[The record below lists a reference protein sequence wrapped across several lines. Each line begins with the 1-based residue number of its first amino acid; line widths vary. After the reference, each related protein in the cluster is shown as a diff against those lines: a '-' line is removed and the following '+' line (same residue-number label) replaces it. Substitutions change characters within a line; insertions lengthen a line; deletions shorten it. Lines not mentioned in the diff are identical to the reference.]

1 MPSAKRWILVSGLSL
16 ASLSLYWLSKTTSND
31 SQVQS
36 ELASVSKFDEI
47 RYELKVKL
55 SQDQMGR
62 GASTA
67 LLLVGEF
74 RQVLLANGQYSS
86 RWTRMDTF
94 EVLGQDP
101 KAGAQAILDQSVVS
115 VFDEGKARFD
125 HLSGQ
130 DMPEFLQRLQ
140 ANLLNKILLPVP
152 PGSLPHLEAV
162 HEESDEIGLAQVSYQ
177 SHQDDKVYRIKR
189 TWLSYSGPGISVES
203 DANHFSYEYNEEAR
217 LVKMDGRLGLDL
229 KGMRYRSEIT
239 LRMLGSD
246 ASPTP
251 VASAPK
257 SSLKTINISNDDH
270 TDIEPAL
277 SYEESLKHLDALEQN
292 SPGTEAY
299 QIFSSLKQ
307 DLVTHPQHG
316 DELAARILGNP
327 SRDASS
333 KRRLTVMFGA
343 LAQSES
349 SHHTD
354 LLADLSRQCPDSFC
368 KVQAVVAL
376 SDHKNPSEQ
385 AAERV
390 LEMAKQQGDAELQS
404 TALLAAGSLGYKLGT
419 KLPQLPTLFAEQLND
434 PNMKPLK
441 STILAAMGNHGDADY
456 LPTLQTFLEAKD
468 INQRA
473 AAVYSLRYI
482 PGADQNLLDM
492 LRPNQDKV
500 VISEAY
506 KALEFRNLTQKDYQS
521 LVQSSLNLKDQDLQ
535 LAAARTLLRLFQAAP
550 SQHKEALEV
559 FKAKADFDAVRSY
572 LTQETQVELSP

>member
-1 MPSAKRWILVSGLSL
+1 MPSAKRWILLSVLSL
-16 ASLSLYWLSKTTSND
+16 ASLSLYWLSKTTMND
-31 SQVQS
+31 FQVQS
-36 ELASVSKFDEI
+36 ELASASKFDEI

-67 LLLVGEF
+67 LLLAGEF
-74 RQVLLANGQYSS
+74 RQVLLANGQFSS
-86 RWTRMDTF
+86 RWTRIDTF
-94 EVLGQDP
+94 KVLGQDP
-101 KAGAQAILDQSVVS
+101 KAGAQAILDQFVVS
-115 VFDEGKARFD
+115 VFDEEKARFD
-125 HLSGQ
+125 HQSAQ
-130 DMPEFLQRLQ
+130 EMPEFLQKLQ

-152 PGSLPHLEAV
+152 PGSLPQLEGV

-177 SHQDDKVYRIKR
+177 SHQDDRVHRIER
-189 TWLSYSGPGISVES
+189 SWLSYSGPGISVES
-203 DANHFSYEYNEEAR
+203 DAHHFTYEYNGEAR

-229 KGMRYRSEIT
+229 KGLRYSSEIT

-251 VASAPK
+251 VTSVPK
-257 SSLKTINISNDDH
+257 SSLKTINISNHDQ

-277 SYEESLKHLDALEQN
+277 LYEESLKHLDSLEHN
-292 SPGTEAY
+292 SPSTEAY
-299 QIFSSLKQ
+299 QIFSNLKQ
-307 DLVTHPQHG
+307 DLVRHPQHG

-333 KRRLTVMFGA
+333 KRRLTVLFGA

-349 SHHTD
+349 SHHTE

-376 SDHKNPSEQ
+376 SDHQNPSEQ

-390 LEMAKQQGDAELQS
+390 LEMAKQQGDAKLQS
-404 TALLAAGSLGYKLGT
+404 TSLLAAGSLGYKLGK
-419 KLPQLPTLFAEQLND
+419 KLPQLPTLFAEQLSD
-434 PNMKPLK
+434 PNMQALK
-441 STILAAMGNHGDADY
+441 STILAAMGNHGDAEY

-482 PGADQNLLDM
+482 PGADQNLLEM
-492 LRPNQDKV
+492 LQPNQDKV

-506 KALEFRNLTQKDYQS
+506 KALEFRNLTQKDYRS

-550 SQHKEALEV
+550 AQHKEALEV
-559 FKAKADFDAVRSY
+559 FKAKADFDAVRSF
-572 LTQETQVELSP
+572 LTQETQADFSN